1 MQYEDYGWLA
11 VASVVVAVDG
21 MAPRNR
27 TLSHG
32 FAKYRRRRPIVTAVV
47 AGGLIAH
54 LYGKL
59 PASVDPL
66 HRVAVWLGKS
76 D

>member
-1 MQYEDYGWLA
+1 MHYEDYAWLA
-11 VASVVVAVDG
+11 VAATVAVADG
-21 MAPRNR
+21 LAPRNR

-32 FAKYRRRRPIVTAVV
+32 FAKYRRRRPVVTAAVV
-47 AGGLIAH
+47 AGLIAH

-59 PASVDPL
+59 PPQVDPL
-66 HRVAVWLGKS
+66 HRIALLLGKS